1 MSDIV
6 QDTSSGIEDSP
17 PAFPPVVA
25 QDQPS
30 STPLATAL
38 ATVPIA
44 PSLTSYRGA
53 NTVATFRDRESELGA
68 LLQGAGI
75 FDLGLRSRI
84 EVRGEDRVRWL
95 NGMLTNDVQGLRENE
110 GNYSFVLNAQGR
122 IQGDCQTF
130 RLQHRL
136 VLHTDR
142 PQVAPLLSHF
152 DRFIIMDDV
161 ELRDLSAEST
171 ALGLAG
177 PKAAETLRALG
188 VDVPAGSNEPSRT
201 SSLTIGS
208 VAIAG
213 VTAELIADRLGRIPH
228 FELWLQPE
236 HVSSVW
242 EALTAGGVPCGAAAL
257 DALRTLE
264 GIPLYGVDLLERDLS
279 QEANQ
284 SHALNFSK
292 GCYLG
297 QEIVERVRSRGSVH
311 RRLAQF
317 TLSSMPAQL
326 PAELSS
332 DGKPAGRLTSAT
344 RWQGAVY
351 GIGMAR
357 VEALERGAA
366 LEYAE
371 GTATLLQAPPVGDS
385 QV

>member
-1 MSDIV
+1 
-6 QDTSSGIEDSP
+6 
-17 PAFPPVVA
+17 
-25 QDQPS
+25 
-30 STPLATAL
+30 
-38 ATVPIA
+38 
-44 PSLTSYRGA
+44 
-53 NTVATFRDRESELGA
+53 
-68 LLQGAGI
+68 
-75 FDLGLRSRI
+75 
-84 EVRGEDRVRWL
+84 
-95 NGMLTNDVQGLRENE
+95 MLTNDVQGLGENE

-130 RLQHRL
+130 RLQDRL
-136 VLHTDR
+136 IVHTDR
-142 PQVAPLLSHF
+142 AQVAPLLAHF

-161 ELRDLSAEST
+161 ELKDLGPAST

-177 PKAAETLRALG
+177 PQAAPTLRAVGL
-188 VDVPAGSNEPSRT
+188 DVPAGSNEPSRGG
-201 SSLTIGS
+201 SSTIRNVTIS
-208 VAIAG
+208 G
-213 VTAELIADRLGRIPH
+213 VTAELVIDRIGRVPH

-242 EALTAGGVPCGAAAL
+242 EALMAAGGVPCGAAAL

-284 SHALNFSK
+284 PHALNFSK

-326 PAELSS
+326 PADLTA

-344 RWQGAVY
+344 EWQSTVY
-351 GIGMAR
+351 AIGMAR
-357 VEALERGAA
+357 VEALEGGPA
-366 LEYAE
+366 LEYGE
-371 GTATLLQAPPVGDS
+371 GSATLLQASPIGNS
-385 QV
+385 QA

>member
-6 QDTSSGIEDSP
+6 QDASSGHEDSP
-17 PAFPPVVA
+17 AFLPVA
-25 QDQPS
+25 PEDQAS
-30 STPLATAL
+30 STALLAAL
-38 ATVPIA
+38 ASGSTPPA
-44 PSLTSYRGA
+44 LMSYRGA
-53 NTVATFRDRESELGA
+53 HTLAVLRDRESELEA
-68 LLQGAGI
+68 LLRGTGV
-75 FDLGLRSRI
+75 FDLGFRSRI

-95 NGMLTNDVQGLRENE
+95 NGMLTNDVQGLGENE

-130 RLQHRL
+130 RLQDRL
-136 VLHTDR
+136 ILHTDR
-142 PQVAPLLSHF
+142 TQTVPLLAHF

-177 PKAAETLRALG
+177 PQAAATLRALG
-188 VDVPAGSNEPSRT
+188 VDLPAASNEASPVSGC
-201 SSLTIGS
+201 TIRS
-208 VAIAG
+208 VTVGGIA
-213 VTAELIADRLGRIPH
+213 AELIAERIGRVPH
-228 FELWLQPE
+228 FELWVQPE
-236 HVSSVW
+236 HVSAVW
-242 EALTAGGVPCGAAAL
+242 NALMGAGGVPCGAAPL

-284 SHALNFSK
+284 PHALNFSK

-311 RRLAQF
+311 RRLVQF

-326 PAELSS
+326 PAELTS

-344 RWQGAVY
+344 EWQGAVY
-351 GIGMAR
+351 AIGIAR
-357 VEALERGAA
+357 VEALEREAA
-366 LEYAE
+366 LEYGE
-371 GTATLLQAPPVGDS
+371 GTARLLRTSPIGKLRA
-385 QV
+385 